1 MGAGRQQVRVI
12 SWSPAKLLMFIQ
24 AFSLFNT
31 QGSYRARKLADMKR
45 FVALAIAA
53 GGGGLEPFPF
63 QTMLA
68 QLGAVLYADRL
79 AEAEVCCCC
88 GCCCRCGTVPA
99 SLADWPSLPVCGGGG
114 DTRGQA
120 RSDR

>member
-12 SWSPAKLLMFIQ
+12 SWSPAKLRMFIR

-31 QGSYRARKLADMKR
+31 QGSYRARKSAGMQR
-45 FVALAIAA
+45 FVAFAVAA
-53 GGGGLEPFPF
+53 GGGGLEPVPF
-63 QTMLA
+63 QTTSA
-68 QLGAVLYADRL
+68 QLGAVLDADRL
-79 AEAEVCCCC
+79 AEAEVWCCC

-99 SLADWPSLPVCGGGG
+99 SLADWPSLPVGGGGG